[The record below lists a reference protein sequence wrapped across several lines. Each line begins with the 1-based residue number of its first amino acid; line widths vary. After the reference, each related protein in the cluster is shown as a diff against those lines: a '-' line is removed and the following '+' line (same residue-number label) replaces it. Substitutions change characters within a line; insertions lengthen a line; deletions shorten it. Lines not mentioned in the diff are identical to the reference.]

1 MSREQ
6 ESWDLVFE
14 VIKANAEKTLKLS
27 EDLDGAVAAL
37 EGMTAVIDALE
48 LRVKMLERKVSA
60 NA

>member
-1 MSREQ
+1 MSRER

-14 VIKANAEKTLKLS
+14 VVKATGEKTLKLS
-27 EDLDGAVAAL
+27 EDVDNVVIAL

-48 LRVKMLERKVSA
+48 RRVKMLERKVNE

>member
-1 MSREQ
+1 MSRER

-14 VIKANAEKTLKLS
+14 VVKANAEKTLKLS
-27 EDLDGAVAAL
+27 EDLDSAVAAL

-48 LRVKMLERKVSA
+48 SRVKMLERKVSA

>member
-1 MSREQ
+1 MSRER

-27 EDLDGAVAAL
+27 EDVDNVVIAL

-48 LRVKMLERKVSA
+48 RRVKMLERKVNE